1 MLETEFISS
10 VEKEDY
16 KKWIVSLCDDYK
28 RSQIKASISVNSEM
42 LKFYWRLG
50 REISILHF
58 ESVWGSKFLETL
70 SNDLKKSI
78 PNAKCFS
85 VTNLGYIKRFYQL
98 YSIIHPQL
106 GDELSGSKNSYQNM
120 NKLFLIPW
128 GHHKYIMDKSKGDVY
143 KALFYVGKT
152 IENNWSRA
160 VLLNFLE
167 TDLYERQGKAISN
180 FENRLPNPTSD
191 LAQEI
196 TKDPYNFDF
205 LAIKENYDEK
215 ELKKALIENIQK
227 FLLELGTGFA
237 FVGKEYR
244 LVVGNSEEY
253 LDLLLYNIK
262 LHCYVV
268 VEVKVNAFRPQDI
281 GQIGTYVTAV
291 NHILKGEKDE
301 PTIGL
306 LICKTKDNVLAQYA
320 AESSYQPIGI
330 SEYQLSNMI
339 EESYKGTLPSIE
351 EIEKNLK
358 TDKISK
364 NEPLFK
370 GFI

>member
-1 MLETEFISS
+1 MSNIKS
-10 VEKEDY
+10 VIEKENY
-16 KKWIVSLCDDYK
+16 ERWINELSEKYR
-28 RSQIKASISVNSEM
+28 RSQIKAAISVNSEM
-42 LKFYWRLG
+42 LRYYWELG
-50 REISILHF
+50 KDIHEIHLRSK
-58 ESVWGSKFLETL
+58 WGNSFFDNL
-70 SNDLKKSI
+70 SRDLKKRI

-85 VTNLGYIKRFYQL
+85 TRNLRYMKNFYELFSDDNEESTNEIL
-98 YSIIHPQL
+98 PQL
-106 GDELSGSKNSYQNM
+106 GAEL
-120 NKLFLIPW
+120 FHIPW
-128 GHHKYIMDKSKGDVY
+128 GHVKLLIDRCKNDKK
-143 KALFYVGKT
+143 KAIFFLRKT

-160 VLLNFLE
+160 VLLNFLD

-180 FENRLPNPTSD
+180 FENRLPNPTGD

-205 LAIKENYDEK
+205 LTIKENYDEK
-215 ELKKALIENIQK
+215 ELKEALIENIQK

-244 LVVGNSEEY
+244 LIVGNSEEY

-268 VEVKVNAFRPQDI
+268 VEVKVTAFRPQDI

-306 LICKTKDNVLAQYA
+306 LICKTKDNILAQYA
-320 AESSYQPIGI
+320 TESSNQPIGI
-330 SEYQLSNMI
+330 SEYQLSNLI
-339 EESYKGTLPSIE
+339 AESHKGTLPSIE
-351 EIEKNLK
+351 EIEKELL
-358 TDKISK
+358 
-364 NEPLFK
+364 E
-370 GFI
+370 

>member
-1 MLETEFISS
+1 MSDKNSILK
-10 VEKEDY
+10 KENY
-16 KKWIVSLCDDYK
+16 MKWIGSLCDDYRK
-28 RSQIKASISVNSEM
+28 SQIKAAISVNSEL
-42 LKFYWRLG
+42 LKFYWKLG
-50 REISILHF
+50 KDIHEIHLKSK
-58 ESVWGSKFLETL
+58 WGNSFFTTL
-70 SNDLKKSI
+70 SRDLKNRI

-85 VTNLGYIKRFYQL
+85 ERNLRYMKSFYEL
-98 YSIIHPQL
+98 FSDEKISISNREIEVLPQL
-106 GDELSGSKNSYQNM
+106 GAELFS
-120 NKLFLIPW
+120 IPW
-128 GHHKYIMDKSKGDVY
+128 GHIKLLIDRCKSNREKAVFFLHKI
-143 KALFYVGKT
+143 
-152 IENNWSRA
+152 IENNWSRS
-160 VLLNFLE
+160 VLLNFLD

-180 FENRLPNPTSD
+180 FENSLPNPIGD

-205 LAIKENYDEK
+205 LTIKEDYDEK
-215 ELKKALIENIQK
+215 ELKGALIENIQK

-268 VEVKVNAFRPQDI
+268 VEVKVNEFRPQDI
-281 GQIGTYVTAV
+281 GQIGTYIIAV

-320 AESSYQPIGI
+320 VESSRQPIGI
-330 SEYQLSNMI
+330 SAYQLSNMI
-339 EESYKGTLPSIE
+339 VETHKGTLPSIE
-351 EIEKNLK
+351 EIM
-358 TDKISK
+358 
-364 NEPLFK
+364 K
-370 GFI
+370 GLEID